1 MELTDSYS
9 TGDVSGTWY
18 NQLGSKMELTQSE
31 DGVLG
36 GVYSNQAPDSSTDKE
51 KLVGSMG
58 TGVPATLGF
67 VVNFEVSQ
75 RM

>member
-1 MELTDSYS
+1 
-9 TGDVSGTWY
+9 
-18 NQLGSKMELTQSE
+18 MELTQSE